1 MKDALSGVG
10 ILVLALLL
18 VCCSAPS
25 ADDVRQVDVTRQCPE
40 GELHT
45 HRISPDLDPVLTQ
58 GIIKAVDEWA
68 SIIGSKHPQSIV
80 ISSDASKQNITC
92 VTSWIYN
99 DEAVPPGAFAV
110 TEAGAVHFT
119 RSAMPASI
127 KLQLPLHEMGHV
139 LGLGDAKVMD
149 SVMWK
154 FIGPGQPITCQ
165 DRKDVCLQQSCDPG
179 C

>member
-1 MKDALSGVG
+1 MKDTLTRVG

-18 VCCSAPS
+18 VCCSGES
-25 ADDVRQVDVTRQCPE
+25 AEDVRQVDVSLPCPE
-40 GELHT
+40 GRTRE
-45 HRISPDLDPVLTQ
+45 HRISPDLDPLLQQ
-58 GIIKAVDEWA
+58 GIADAVNEWS

-80 ISSDASKQNITC
+80 ISSEASEENIAC
-92 VTSWIYN
+92 VTSWLYS
-99 DEAVPPGAFAV
+99 DVLPAQAMAV
-110 TEAGAVHFT
+110 TEAGKVHFT
-119 RSAMPASI
+119 RSALPASI
-127 KLQLPLHEMGHV
+127 MHQLPLHEMGHV

-165 DRKDVCLQQSCDPG
+165 DRKDVCRELSCDPK